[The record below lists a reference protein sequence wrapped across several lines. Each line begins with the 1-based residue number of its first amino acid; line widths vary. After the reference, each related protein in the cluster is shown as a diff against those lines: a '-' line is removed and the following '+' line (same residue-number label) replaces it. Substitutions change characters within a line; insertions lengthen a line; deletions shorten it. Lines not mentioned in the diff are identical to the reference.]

1 MIKKT
6 LQAMACNQVK
16 HSICFFVRFCSMA
29 EDILIVFINFMKAI
43 FGNLSWLLV

>member
-1 MIKKT
+1 
-6 LQAMACNQVK
+6 
-16 HSICFFVRFCSMA
+16 MA